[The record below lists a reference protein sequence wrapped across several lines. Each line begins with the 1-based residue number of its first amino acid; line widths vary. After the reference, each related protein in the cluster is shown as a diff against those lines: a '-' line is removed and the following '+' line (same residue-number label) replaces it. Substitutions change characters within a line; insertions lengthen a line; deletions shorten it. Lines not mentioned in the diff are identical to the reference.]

1 MTTHD
6 LLLFTPFTTRE
17 WFLMGIFLVTYATLL
32 VVAVQNSRRKM
43 QVLRSRLEKARQMQA
58 DQQATSQQSL
68 EAGRKRVAELQELIR
83 KLDDEN
89 DMLRLELEEKEARL
103 HYTNKVAA
111 IENEKRSRA
120 DHIIFSS
127 PVYIRL
133 QDLLDRGESMGNEEQ
148 SQLDKVINSVY
159 TGFTAQLYSL
169 YRMTSQEYA
178 VCLLIKARFAPKD
191 IATLTAHSKES
202 VASTR
207 SRLFRKVFQRKGSTK
222 EWDDFVLSI

>member
-1 MTTHD
+1 MTSYD
-6 LLLFTPFTTRE
+6 LLLFAPFTTRE
-17 WFLMGIFLVTYATLL
+17 CFLMGIFLVTYATLL

-43 QVLRSRLEKARQMQA
+43 QILKERLEKARQMQA

-68 EAGRKRVAELQELIR
+68 EAGRKRVAELQELIH

-103 HYTNKVAA
+103 DYNNKVAA
-111 IENEKRSRA
+111 IEKEKRNRA

-127 PVYIRL
+127 PVYIHL

-148 SQLDKVINSVY
+148 SQLDKVINSVHA
-159 TGFTAQLYSL
+159 GFTSQLYSL

-207 SRLFRKVFQRKGSTK
+207 SRLFQKVFQRKGSTK

>member
-1 MTTHD
+1 MTSQH
-6 LLLFTPFTTRE
+6 LLLFAPFTTRE
-17 WFLMGIFLVTYATLL
+17 WFLMGIFVVTYVALL
-32 VVAVQNSRRKM
+32 VVTVQNSRRKM
-43 QVLRSRLEKARQMQA
+43 QILKERLKK
-58 DQQATSQQSL
+58 
-68 EAGRKRVAELQELIR
+68 GRKRVAELQELIH
-83 KLDDEN
+83 KLGDEN
-89 DMLRLELEEKEARL
+89 DMMRLELEEKEARL
-103 HYTNKVAA
+103 DYNNKVAA
-111 IENEKRSRA
+111 IEKEKRNRA

-148 SQLDKVINSVY
+148 SQLDKVVNSVY
-159 TGFTAQLYSL
+159 TGFTSQLFDL

-207 SRLFRKVFQRKGSTK
+207 SRLFQKVFRRKGSTK